1 MMRFA
6 SLFLVVNILL
16 CYSEI
21 PLDAFAST
29 KTTSTKTVM
38 GCHSNGLI
46 AKETGEKSAARGVHG
61 SSEKISSCCLDG
73 LTGASIDQPA
83 KIERILVHRIR
94 VSNLYY
100 QAGYVNKTL
109 DLSQREHDPPDLQI
123 SNSVFLL

>member
-16 CYSEI
+16 CYSGI
-21 PLDAFAST
+21 RLDVFAST
-29 KTTSTKTVM
+29 KTTSTKAVM
-38 GCHSNGLI
+38 GCHANGPI
-46 AKETGEKSAARGVHG
+46 AKETGEKSVVHGVHG

-73 LTGASIDQPA
+73 LTNASIDQPA
-83 KIERILVHRIR
+83 KIEKILVHRIT

-100 QAGYVNKTL
+100 QTAYVNKTL